1 MQERSI
7 PSVKTGIAVDLRQIY
22 AFVARNFNLVKRY
35 WGWELVWLSYST
47 ANALAVSFIGLGV
60 QAIDPS
66 GGVNDDFAFFLV
78 SYLVIGTLM
87 WGFVSG
93 IFNNL
98 SEMIAW
104 ERWEGT
110 IEYTLMAPVRRIVH
124 MLGQMFF
131 AVIYAIG
138 FNIIVGLVLAFF
150 FDINLAEAD
159 LLGAFGVMLVGSLS
173 IVGIGIMGSILPL
186 LYPER
191 GAQLIHIIQAGLLLV
206 SGVYYPIS
214 VLPQSLQFL
223 SQFSPATYV
232 LAGMRYALLPDRGV
246 GMPPIEAMQPL
257 LLMGILLMP
266 FGVYCFQKAE
276 LYAKRTGRLKR
287 NG

>member
-1 MQERSI
+1 MQKPELLRPSI
-7 PSVKTGIAVDLRQIY
+7 QTQFRQMY

-35 WGWELVWLSYST
+35 WGWELVWLSYSA
-47 ANALAVSFIGLGV
+47 ANALAVSFIGFGV
-60 QAIDPS
+60 QDIDPDQAVS
-66 GGVNDDFAFFLV
+66 DEFSTFLV

-110 IEYTLMAPVRRIVH
+110 IEYTLMAPVHRTIQ
-124 MLGQMFF
+124 MFGQMAF
-131 AVIYAIG
+131 AVLYTTLFNIVIG
-138 FNIIVGLVLAFF
+138 FVLAMFF
-150 FDINLAEAD
+150 EIDLAEAD
-159 LLGAFGVMLVGSLS
+159 LLGALTVVLVGSFS

-191 GAQLIHIIQAGLLLV
+191 GAQLIHIIQAGVLLV
-206 SGVYYPIS
+206 SGVYYPVE
-214 VLPQSLQFL
+214 VLPDWLQFF
-223 SQFSPATYV
+223 SQFSPATYI
-232 LAGMRYALLPDRGV
+232 LAAMRYSLLPDSGV
-246 GMPPIEAMQPL
+246 GMPVNEAIPPL
-257 LLMGILLMP
+257 IVMGLVLMP
-266 FGVYCFQKAE
+266 IGIYCFQRAE
-276 LYAKRTGRLKR
+276 KYAKRTGKLKR